1 MPQAGQGSAR
11 ALAGPWSR
19 EGGVVMPVMLFALAL
34 PRTRHPAD
42 GAAQDRSSHPEPP
55 QGRRAVTRAT
65 RSRPPLSVEEPLP
78 AKRRAKAPAAR
89 RRAAGESPAEAPPE
103 PAPELVAEP
112 VPVPRRAAPARAP
125 RQRREAEAIAVTYS
139 TDPGHATGAVNLM
152 LRLEGLALATVGLVG
167 QIWLGTGWWAFVLA
181 AIAPDL
187 SILAYLGGRRLG
199 SILYNL
205 VHVTPGPL
213 VLGALAVSTGDRLL
227 GSFAL
232 AWLLHIGIDRA
243 LGHGLKYASG
253 FHDTHLGRIGRAPI

>member
-1 MPQAGQGSAR
+1 M
-11 ALAGPWSR
+11 
-19 EGGVVMPVMLFALAL
+19 
-34 PRTRHPAD
+34 
-42 GAAQDRSSHPEPP
+42 
-55 QGRRAVTRAT
+55 TRAT
-65 RSRPPLSVEEPLP
+65 RSRPPLSAEEPPP
-78 AKRRAKAPAAR
+78 AKRRAKAPATR
-89 RRAAGESPAEAPPE
+89 RRAAADAVAEALPEPVPELLPGPPAE
-103 PAPELVAEP
+103 PA
-112 VPVPRRAAPARAP
+112 PVPRRAPRAARP
-125 RQRREAEAIAVTYS
+125 RREAEAVAVTYS

-205 VHVTPGPL
+205 AHVTPGPL

-243 LGHGLKYASG
+243 LGYGLKYASG

>member
-1 MPQAGQGSAR
+1 
-11 ALAGPWSR
+11 
-19 EGGVVMPVMLFALAL
+19 
-34 PRTRHPAD
+34 
-42 GAAQDRSSHPEPP
+42 
-55 QGRRAVTRAT
+55 VTRST
-65 RSRPPLSVEEPLP
+65 RSRPPLSAEEPVP
-78 AKRRAKAPAAR
+78 AKRRAKAPVTR
-89 RRAAGESPAEAPPE
+89 RRAAAESPAEALPE
-103 PAPELVAEP
+103 PVAELLAEP
-112 VPVPRRAAPARAP
+112 VPAPRRATPAPARAP
-125 RQRREAEAIAVTYS
+125 RPKREAEAVAVTYS
-139 TDPGHATGAVNLM
+139 TDPGHATGVVNLM

-199 SILYNL
+199 SVLYNL

-213 VLGALAVSTGDRLL
+213 VLGALAFSAGDRLL

>member
-1 MPQAGQGSAR
+1 
-11 ALAGPWSR
+11 
-19 EGGVVMPVMLFALAL
+19 V
-34 PRTRHPAD
+34 
-42 GAAQDRSSHPEPP
+42 
-55 QGRRAVTRAT
+55 
-65 RSRPPLSVEEPLP
+65 P
-78 AKRRAKAPAAR
+78 AKRRAKAPVTR
-89 RRAAGESPAEAPPE
+89 RRAAAESPAEALPE
-103 PAPELVAEP
+103 PVAELLAEP
-112 VPVPRRAAPARAP
+112 VPAPRRATPAPARAP
-125 RQRREAEAIAVTYS
+125 RPKREAEAVAVTYS
-139 TDPGHATGAVNLM
+139 TDPGHATGVVNLM

-199 SILYNL
+199 SVLYNL

-213 VLGALAVSTGDRLL
+213 VLGALAFSAGDRLL

>member
-1 MPQAGQGSAR
+1 M
-11 ALAGPWSR
+11 
-19 EGGVVMPVMLFALAL
+19 
-34 PRTRHPAD
+34 
-42 GAAQDRSSHPEPP
+42 
-55 QGRRAVTRAT
+55 TRAT
-65 RSRPPLSVEEPLP
+65 RNRPPLSEEEPPP
-78 AKRRAKAPAAR
+78 AKRRAKAPATR
-89 RRAAGESPAEAPPE
+89 RRTAAEPVAEALPEPLPERLPGPPAE
-103 PAPELVAEP
+103 PAPIPTPA
-112 VPVPRRAAPARAP
+112 PRRARAARPGRA
-125 RQRREAEAIAVTYS
+125 AEALAVTYS
-139 TDPGHATGAVNLM
+139 SDPGHATGAVNLM

-181 AIAPDL
+181 ALAPDL

-199 SILYNL
+199 SVLYNL

-213 VLGALAVSTGDRLL
+213 LLGALAISTGDRLL

>member
-1 MPQAGQGSAR
+1 M
-11 ALAGPWSR
+11 
-19 EGGVVMPVMLFALAL
+19 
-34 PRTRHPAD
+34 
-42 GAAQDRSSHPEPP
+42 
-55 QGRRAVTRAT
+55 TRAT
-65 RSRPPLSVEEPLP
+65 RSRPPLSAEEPPP
-78 AKRRAKAPAAR
+78 AKRRAKAPATR
-89 RRAAGESPAEAPPE
+89 RRAAADAVAEALPE
-103 PAPELVAEP
+103 PAPELLPELLPGSPAESAP
-112 VPVPRRAAPARAP
+112 TPRRAPRAARP
-125 RQRREAEAIAVTYS
+125 RREAEALAVTYS